1 MVRVYR
7 QNNKL
12 AVYLSREVV
21 EKLGLREDDEVDFF
35 SLGGETFIFAKKSDI
50 AKMLASGKEDNPSIK
65 EAKDTI
71 QKSRKEIMLSQEE
84 INVLKKMDELRY
96 NERTKEN
103 VNRRLNQDERRILQ
117 ELEGKKVVNLF
128 SKGNFEL
135 YSISNDIYNKFLM
148 RKQQKQERALE
159 RVEKRERNEIS
170 NLISNIDDDNVRALE
185 KDGFVVLGSESEASL
200 LSTKLEESIR
210 RGFVL
215 GTRAFDKKYYIALRS
230 FIEKNG
236 PRLVAKM
243 REGKTRIEDLSRDAG
258 ISEEGARA
266 VLYFLAESGEVS
278 EKKRDSFSL
287 A

>member
-1 MVRVYR
+1 MRVYK

-21 EKLGLREDDEVDFF
+21 EKLGLHEDDEVDFF

-50 AKMLASGKEDNPSIK
+50 AKMLASGKEGNPSIR

-96 NERTKEN
+96 NERTREN
-103 VNRRLNQDERRILQ
+103 VNRRLNQDERKILH
-117 ELEGKKVVNLF
+117 ELEEKKVVNLF
-128 SKGNFEL
+128 SKGNSEL

-159 RVEKRERNEIS
+159 KVEKRERNEIS

-215 GTRAFDKKYYIALRS
+215 GTRAFNKKYYIALRS

-236 PRLVAKM
+236 PKLVAKM

-278 EKKRDSFSL
+278 EKKRDSFYL

>member
-50 AKMLASGKEDNPSIK
+50 AKMLASGKEGNPSIK

>member
-1 MVRVYR
+1 M
-7 QNNKL
+7 
-12 AVYLSREVV
+12 
-21 EKLGLREDDEVDFF
+21 
-35 SLGGETFIFAKKSDI
+35 
-50 AKMLASGKEDNPSIK
+50 
-65 EAKDTI
+65 
-71 QKSRKEIMLSQEE
+71 RK
-84 INVLKKMDELRY
+84 
-96 NERTKEN
+96 
-103 VNRRLNQDERRILQ
+103 ILH
-117 ELEGKKVVNLF
+117 ELEEKKVVNLF
-128 SKGNFEL
+128 SKGNSEL

-148 RKQQKQERALE
+148 RKQQKQEKALE
-159 RVEKRERNEIS
+159 KVEKRERNEIS

-215 GTRAFDKKYYIALRS
+215 GTRAFNKKYYIALRS

-236 PRLVAKM
+236 PKLVAKM
-243 REGKTRIEDLSRDAG
+243 RDGKTRIEDLSRDAG

-278 EKKRDSFSL
+278 EKKRDSFYL

>member
-1 MVRVYR
+1 MRVYK

-21 EKLGLREDDEVDFF
+21 EKLGLHEDDEVDFF
-35 SLGGETFIFAKKSDI
+35 SLEGDSFVFAKKSDI
-50 AKMLASGKEDNPSIK
+50 AKMLASGKGEVPQIK
-65 EAKDTI
+65 ESKDVA
-71 QKSRKEIMLSQEE
+71 QRFHKEIMLSQDE

-103 VNRRLNQDERRILQ
+103 VNKRLDQEGRRILQ
-117 ELEGKKVVNLF
+117 ELENKKVVNLF
-128 SKGNFEL
+128 SKGNSEL
-135 YSISNDIYNKFLM
+135 YSISNDIYNRFLM
-148 RKQQKQERALE
+148 RKQPKQEKGAE
-159 RVEKRERNEIS
+159 KIEKREKNEIS
-170 NLISNIDDDNVRALE
+170 NLIPRIDDENVRTLE
-185 KDGFVVLGSESEASL
+185 KDGFVVLSSESEASL

-215 GTRAFDKKYYIALRS
+215 GTRAFNKKYYIALRS

-236 PRLVAKM
+236 PKLVAKM
-243 REGKTRIEDLSRDAG
+243 KEGKSKIDDLASAAG
-258 ISEEGARA
+258 ISEDGARA

-278 EKKRDSFSL
+278 EKKRDLFSL

>member
-1 MVRVYR
+1 MVRVYK

-21 EKLGLREDDEVDFF
+21 EKLGLHEDDEVDFF
-35 SLGGETFIFAKKSDI
+35 GLGGETFIFAKKSDI
-50 AKMLASGKEDNPSIK
+50 AKILASGKEGNSSIR
-65 EAKDTI
+65 EAKDTT
-71 QKSRKEIMLSQEE
+71 QKFRKEIMLSQEE

-96 NERTKEN
+96 NERTREN
-103 VNRRLNQDERRILQ
+103 VNRRLNQDEREILQ
-117 ELEGKKVVNLF
+117 ELEEKKVVNLF
-128 SKGNFEL
+128 SKGNSEL

-148 RKQQKQERALE
+148 RKQQKQEKALE
-159 RVEKRERNEIS
+159 KVEKRERNEIS

-215 GTRAFDKKYYIALRS
+215 GTRAFNKKYYIALRS

-236 PRLVAKM
+236 PKLVAKM

-278 EKKRDSFSL
+278 EKKRDSFYL

>member
-1 MVRVYR
+1 MRVYK

-21 EKLGLREDDEVDFF
+21 EKLGLHEDDEVDFF

-50 AKMLASGKEDNPSIK
+50 AKMLASGKEGNPSIR

-96 NERTKEN
+96 NERTREN
-103 VNRRLNQDERRILQ
+103 VNRRLNQDERKILQ
-117 ELEGKKVVNLF
+117 ELEEKKVVNLF
-128 SKGNFEL
+128 SKGNSEL

-159 RVEKRERNEIS
+159 KVEKRERNEIS

-215 GTRAFDKKYYIALRS
+215 GTRAFNKKYYIALRS

-236 PRLVAKM
+236 PKLVAKM

>member
-1 MVRVYR
+1 MVRVYK

-21 EKLGLREDDEVDFF
+21 EKLGLHEDDEVDFF
-35 SLGGETFIFAKKSDI
+35 SLEGDSFVFAKKSDI
-50 AKMLASGKEDNPSIK
+50 AKMLASGKGEVPQIK
-65 EAKDTI
+65 ESKDVA
-71 QKSRKEIMLSQEE
+71 QRFHKEIMLSQDE

-103 VNRRLNQDERRILQ
+103 VNKRLDQEGRRILQ
-117 ELEGKKVVNLF
+117 ELENKKVVNLF
-128 SKGNFEL
+128 SKGNSEL
-135 YSISNDIYNKFLM
+135 YSISNDIYNRFLM
-148 RKQQKQERALE
+148 RKQPKQEKGAE
-159 RVEKRERNEIS
+159 KIEKREKNEIS
-170 NLISNIDDDNVRALE
+170 NLIPRIDDENVRTLE
-185 KDGFVVLGSESEASL
+185 KDGFVVLSSESEASL

-215 GTRAFDKKYYIALRS
+215 GTRAFNKKYYIALRS

-236 PRLVAKM
+236 PKLVAKM
-243 REGKTRIEDLSRDAG
+243 KEGKSKIDDLASAAG
-258 ISEEGARA
+258 ISEDGARA

-278 EKKRDSFSL
+278 EKKRDLFSL